1 MKKLLSRLLIV
12 FNLLMLT
19 GTSNNQCFM
28 GTSIKYTYLLL
39 NFILYRYLVK
49 LGRHYIKDSDDKMA
63 GVFEYQVRKIA
74 IHPDFNKR
82 HLTNDI
88 ALLWIRSKYNQEVFF
103 TDNVLPVCLPKAH
116 NFPAQFYSEGIMGTV
131 SGWGLLNETHSD
143 ASDVLQY
150 VSVPGN
156 Y

>member
-1 MKKLLSRLLIV
+1 M
-12 FNLLMLT
+12 
-19 GTSNNQCFM
+19 
-28 GTSIKYTYLLL
+28 
-39 NFILYRYLVK
+39 K
-49 LGRHYIKDSDDKMA
+49 LGRHYVQDSDDKMA
-63 GVFEYQVRKIA
+63 GIFEYQVHKIA

-88 ALLWIRSKYNQEVFF
+88 ALLWIRTKYNQKVFF
-103 TDNVLPVCLPKAH
+103 TDFVLPVCLPKTY
-116 NFPAQFYSEGIMGTV
+116 NFPSQFYSKGIMGTV

-143 ASDVLQY
+143 ASEVLQY